1 MPNRYR
7 ALNLFSMYYVYVI
20 RNKVTKETYI
30 GFSNDLRRRFKE
42 HKRKTPELLY
52 YEAYKGEKDA
62 RDRERKLKQR
72 GQTLRWLKERIKVSL
87 RE

>member
-20 RNKVTKETYI
+20 RNKVTKKTYI
-30 GFSNDLRRRFKE
+30 GFSNDLRRRFGE

-52 YEAYKGEKDA
+52 YEAYKSEKDA